1 MLPNAVETLVIAH
14 TDSAS
19 NYFLGFFK
27 GGDKIQD
34 AYYIFQ
40 EMADKYE
47 SSVLLLNGQAVCY
60 LQMGKYEEAESALQ
74 EALDKVKKT

>member
-1 MLPNAVETLVIAH
+1 
-14 TDSAS
+14 
-19 NYFLGFFK
+19 
-27 GGDKIQD
+27 
-34 AYYIFQ
+34 
-40 EMADKYE
+40 MADKYE